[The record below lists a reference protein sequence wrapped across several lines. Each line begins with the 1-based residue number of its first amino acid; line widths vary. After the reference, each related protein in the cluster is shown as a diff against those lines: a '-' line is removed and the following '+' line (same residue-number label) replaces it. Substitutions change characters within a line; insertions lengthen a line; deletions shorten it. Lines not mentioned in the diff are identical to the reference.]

1 MADYAIDISGLNKV
15 YSTGNFPALTNIN
28 LKIPRN
34 SIFGLLGPNGAGKST
49 LINILAGMVVKTS
62 GKIDVLGLDFDNDP
76 TKIKYLLGVVPQE
89 IALDTF
95 FDIQS
100 ALDFYSGYFGIRPDK
115 RRIPEILKAL
125 GLIDKLHNT
134 PRMLSGGMKRRL
146 LIAKAMVHWPPILI
160 LDEPTAGVDINLRE
174 QLWHYILELKNQG
187 TTIILTTHYLAEAQ
201 ELCDE
206 IAFIDKGQIIRA
218 DKKDNLLN
226 EIGSKKLIIECTN
239 LDSNIFNASI
249 PNALVNDYK
258 LQDNKITI
266 DINHDQNINSLL
278 QEVFALRVDI
288 KNIYIERYQLEDIYK
303 KYVDNIK

>member
-1 MADYAIDISGLNKV
+1 
-15 YSTGNFPALTNIN
+15 
-28 LKIPRN
+28 
-34 SIFGLLGPNGAGKST
+34 
-49 LINILAGMVVKTS
+49 
-62 GKIDVLGLDFDNDP
+62 
-76 TKIKYLLGVVPQE
+76 
-89 IALDTF
+89 LDTF

-278 QEVFALRVDI
+278 QEVLALRVDI